1 MPILDPLYEDHAR
14 LVAQRVTE
22 IILQQP
28 IPPLPEYVSPEE
40 ASRIIGV
47 PLRTMQN
54 WRFRD
59 DGPPFTRYG
68 QTIRYKVTDLHDWM
82 QLNREGQ

>member
-1 MPILDPLYEDHAR
+1 MLDPLYEDHAR

-22 IILQQP
+22 IISQR
-28 IPPLPEYVSPEE
+28 PLPAQPEYVSP
-40 ASRIIGV
+40 AQAANILDL
-47 PLRTMQN
+47 PPRTLQN

-82 QLNREGQ
+82 QSNKEGQ